1 MLQGIFGGLASW
13 GPDFIRLGVAFTF
26 ILHGYPKLFGP
37 KPGPKGFAGYIG
49 SMGFPSPLFF
59 AYAAGITE
67 FVGGVCILL
76 GFLTRFWALVG
87 AIEFLTI
94 ILKVK
99 WSKGFLISN
108 EGWEWDWAILMML
121 LSLLVTGPGRVA
133 RCSMS
138 GNANIDATCIA
149 RHRSADGY
157 WFSRRRRRLF
167 GWRAASAAPGPRT
180 R

>member
-1 MLQGIFGGLASW
+1 MPFTGIVGSGNKSCQVEVNDRRAINSHHKHRIDLRKGGSPMLQGIFGGLASW

-37 KPGPKGFAGYIG
+37 KPGPKGFAGYLG

-87 AIEFLTI
+87 AIEFLTR
-94 ILKVK
+94 IL
-99 WSKGFLISN
+99 
-108 EGWEWDWAILMML
+108 
-121 LSLLVTGPGRVA
+121 T
-133 RCSMS
+133 
-138 GNANIDATCIA
+138 
-149 RHRSADGY
+149 
-157 WFSRRRRRLF
+157 
-167 GWRAASAAPGPRT
+167 
-180 R
+180 

>member
-37 KPGPKGFAGYIG
+37 KPGPKGFAGY
-49 SMGFPSPLFF
+49 
-59 AYAAGITE
+59 
-67 FVGGVCILL
+67 VGGVCILL

-87 AIEFLTI
+87 AIEFLAI

-121 LSLLVTGPGRVA
+121 LSLPALVGDQEAFAPLHLE
-133 RCSMS
+133 
-138 GNANIDATCIA
+138 D
-149 RHRSADGY
+149 DGQE
-157 WFSRRRRRLF
+157 LD
-167 GWRAASAAPGPRT
+167 
-180 R
+180 

>member
-37 KPGPKGFAGYIG
+37 KPGPKGFAGYVG

-76 GFLTRFWALVG
+76 GFLTRFWALLG

-121 LSLLVTGPGRVA
+121 LSLLVTGPGRLA
-133 RCSMS
+133 LDH
-138 GNANIDATCIA
+138 AI
-149 RHRSADGY
+149 
-157 WFSRRRRRLF
+157 
-167 GWRAASAAPGPRT
+167 RT
-180 R
+180 GL